1 MSDTGPGPLELTE
14 AQMRRFGYSV
24 IDLLVQHFTS
34 LHKKAVGQR
43 ASPADIRA
51 RLNEGLPRGSEPEL
65 VLKRVERDVLPN
77 ILHLDHP
84 RFLGFVSSPS
94 NFVSVMADTLASGF
108 NVFAGT
114 WLEASGPAQVELVV
128 LDWLKSLLGLS
139 ATAQGVLVSGGSHA
153 NLTALAVM
161 RQVQLED
168 DASRAV
174 VYASDQTHSSV
185 ARALRILGF
194 APKNYRR
201 LRSTEGK
208 LDPKDIEAAVL
219 SDRAVG
225 LTPACVI
232 ANAGTTNTGAV
243 DPLNDL
249 TSFCE
254 SNSIW
259 LHVDGAYGAAAALSQ
274 RGQALLRGLE
284 RADSVSLDPHKW
296 LFQPYEIGCVF
307 LRKGEHLESTF
318 RIVPEYRTPRLTAAK

>member
-1 MSDTGPGPLELTE
+1 MSGTGPGPLELTE
-14 AQMRRFGYSV
+14 AQMRRFGHSV
-24 IDLLVQHFTS
+24 IDLLVQHFSS
-34 LHKKAVGQR
+34 LPKKAVGRR
-43 ASPADIRA
+43 ASPADLKA
-51 RLNEGLPRGSEPEL
+51 RLNEGLPRGSEPEQ
-65 VLKRVERDVLPN
+65 VVKRVERDVLSN

-174 VYASDQTHSSV
+174 VYASDQTHSSI

-194 APKNYRR
+194 APENYRR
-201 LRSTEGK
+201 LRSTEGT

-219 SDRAVG
+219 SDRAAG

-243 DPLNDL
+243 DPLNDSPL
-249 TSFCE
+249 CAS
-254 SNSIW
+254 
-259 LHVDGAYGAAAALSQ
+259 
-274 RGQALLRGLE
+274 
-284 RADSVSLDPHKW
+284 
-296 LFQPYEIGCVF
+296 
-307 LRKGEHLESTF
+307 
-318 RIVPEYRTPRLTAAK
+318 